1 MAFEK
6 LQPTEVFK
14 WFEEICNIPHGSGN
28 LKKISSFLVKFAKDR
43 DLYVRQDNDLN
54 VIIKKPGT
62 KGYEKHAPVIL
73 QGHMDMVAVKEK
85 DAKINME
92 KDGLDVKTDG
102 EFVWAD
108 KTSLGGDD
116 GIAVAYCLALLDSK
130 KIPHPPLEVI
140 ITTNEEVGM
149 DGAMAL
155 KCDDIEGKRMINI
168 DNEEEGVMIVS
179 CAGGARFHGYLPLT
193 RENKSGIK
201 VKIHVKGLQGG
212 HSGEMIGKG
221 RGNANVIMG
230 RLLLEITDALE
241 VGIISLNGGVA
252 DNAIATDCEA
262 ELLLMG
268 LASQMHGNI
277 VGPDVS
283 FFSLFG
289 KLSSIAYKVES
300 DFKAELGSR
309 DPGLSIVVE
318 EVHEKTLEPE
328 KTDISNMASVNL
340 DSSVD
345 TFTETHEKREA
356 VSGVIPCAE
365 VIELARCICA
375 MPYGVQSMSSSIEGL
390 VETSLNLGILKIVSS
405 QTGAVEGKGAASQ
418 SAGTMDEAFLL
429 DYSVRSSVAPAK
441 EALIRKMEIIIEGFN
456 GIFEV
461 TGEYPGW
468 AYAEKSELR
477 DTMAKVYKELY
488 KKDIRIE
495 AIHAGLECGLFSE
508 KIDGLDCV
516 SIGPDMQDIHST
528 GEKLSVASTKRTW
541 EYLCEVLK
549 AL

>member
-1 MAFEK
+1 MALEK
-6 LQPTEVFK
+6 LEPKEVFK
-14 WFEEICNIPHGSGN
+14 WFEEICNIPHGSKN
-28 LKKISSFLVKFAKDR
+28 VKKISNFLVKFAKDR
-43 DLYVRQDNDLN
+43 DLYVRQDKALN

-62 KGYEKHAPVIL
+62 KGYEDHEPVIL
-73 QGHMDMVAVKEK
+73 QGHMDMVAVCEK

-92 KDGLDVKTDG
+92 KDPLKLQTDG
-102 EFVWAD
+102 EYIWAD

-116 GIAVAYCLALLDSK
+116 GIAVAYALALLDSN

-140 ITTNEEVGM
+140 ITTDEEVGM
-149 DGAMAL
+149 DGAVAI
-155 KCDDIEGKRMINI
+155 KCDDIEGKRLINI
-168 DNEEEGVMIVS
+168 DNEEEGTLIVS
-179 CAGGARFHGYLPLT
+179 CAGGARFHGYLPIT

-201 VKIHVKGLQGG
+201 VKIHVKGLLGG
-212 HSGEMIGKG
+212 HSGEMIVKG

-241 VGIISLNGGVA
+241 VGIITLNGGVA

-277 VGPDVS
+277 KGPNVS
-283 FFSLFG
+283 FFALFG
-289 KLSSIAYKVES
+289 KLSSIAYKVE
-300 DFKAELGSR
+300 DELKKELGVK

-318 EVHEKTLEPE
+318 EVVDTSLPPE
-328 KTDISNMASVNL
+328 ETDVSNMASVNL

-345 TFTETHEKREA
+345 AFTENHEKRQ
-356 VSGVIPCAE
+356 VISGVIPCAE

-375 MPYGVQSMSSSIEGL
+375 MPYGPQAMSASIEGL
-390 VETSLNLGILKIVSS
+390 VETSLNLGILKIVNSNI
-405 QTGAVEGKGAASQ
+405 GAIEGKEAASQ
-418 SAGTMDEAFLL
+418 SSGTVEEAFLL
-429 DYSVRSSVAPAK
+429 DYSVRSSIKSAK
-441 EALIRKMEIIIEGFN
+441 ETLLRKLEIIIEGFG
-456 GIFEV
+456 GIHET

-468 AYAEKSELR
+468 AYAEESPLR
-477 DTMAKVYKELY
+477 DKMAEVFKRLY
-488 KKDIRIE
+488 NKDIKIE

-508 KIDGLDCV
+508 KIKDLDCV
-516 SIGPDMQDIHST
+516 SFGPDMQDIHST

-549 AL
+549 EL

>member
-1 MAFEK
+1 MALEK

-28 LKKISSFLVKFAKDR
+28 VKKISNFLVKFAKER
-43 DLYVRQDNDLN
+43 DLYVRQDKELN

-62 KGYEKHAPVIL
+62 KGYEDHEPVIL
-73 QGHMDMVAVKEK
+73 QGHMDMVAVSEK
-85 DAKINME
+85 GAKINME
-92 KDGLDVKTDG
+92 KDPLKVQTDG
-102 EFVWAD
+102 EFIWAD

-116 GIAVAYCLALLDSK
+116 GIAVAYALALLDSK
-130 KIPHPPLEVI
+130 DIPHPPLEVI
-140 ITTNEEVGM
+140 ITTDEETGM
-149 DGAMAL
+149 CGAMAL
-155 KCDDIEGKRMINI
+155 KCDDITAKRMINI
-168 DNEEEGVMIVS
+168 DNEEEGAMIVS
-179 CAGGARFHGYLPLT
+179 CAGGARFHGYLPIT

-212 HSGEMIGKG
+212 HSGEMIVKG

-252 DNAIATDCEA
+252 DNAIASDCEA

-277 VGPDVS
+277 KGPDVS

-300 DFKAELGSR
+300 ELKAELGSR
-309 DPGLSIVVE
+309 DPDLSIVVE
-318 EVHEKTLEPE
+318 EVVETSLPPE
-328 KTDISNMASVNL
+328 ETDISNMASVNL

-345 TFTETHEKREA
+345 AFTETHEKREV
-356 VSGVIPCAE
+356 VSGVIPCAD

-375 MPYGVQSMSSSIEGL
+375 MPNGVQTMSASIEGL
-390 VETSLNLGILKIVSS
+390 VETSLNLGILKIVNSNM
-405 QTGAVEGKGAASQ
+405 GAIEGKGAASQ
-418 SAGTMDEAFLL
+418 SSGTVEEAFLL

-441 EALIRKMEIIIEGFN
+441 EMLLKKLEILIESFD
-456 GIFEV
+456 GIYET

-468 AYAEKSELR
+468 AYAEQSPLR
-477 DTMAKVYKELY
+477 DKMAEVFKKLY
-488 KKDIRIE
+488 QKDIRIE

-508 KIDGLDCV
+508 KIPGLDCV

-541 EYLCEVLK
+541 EYLCAVLK
-549 AL
+549 EL